1 MILWKVT
8 EESNFR
14 GSTGHFDDAGLEMC
28 GGVVVG
34 GVLAGNWESKAVKVV
49 IMKVVGDG
57 SKMELIGVKMG
68 L

>member
-1 MILWKVT
+1 M
-8 EESNFR
+8 
-14 GSTGHFDDAGLEMC
+14 G

-34 GVLAGNWESKAVKVV
+34 GVLAGNWGSEGVKVV

-57 SKMELIGVKMG
+57 SKVELIGVEMC